1 VNKCH
6 CSGGKTHS
14 TVEKPIPINQATG
27 GKTHSTVEK
36 PIPINQATGGKTH
49 STVEKPIPINQATGG
64 KTHSYQSSEYGR
76 PIQKGRS
83 SPYPSTVSQE
93 LRMDEEVTKA
103 EPTCRS

>member
-1 VNKCH
+1 MDV
-6 CSGGKTHS
+6 
-14 TVEKPIPINQATG
+14 PIPINQATG
-27 GKTHSTVEK
+27 GKTHSTWTC
-36 PIPINQATGGKTH
+36 PFLSIRQP
-49 STVEKPIPINQATGG
+49 VEKPIPINQATGG
-64 KTHSYQSSEYGR
+64 KTHSYQSSEYGH

>member
-1 VNKCH
+1 VDATSYQ
-6 CSGGKTHS
+6 SGKRWQ
-14 TVEKPIPINQATG
+14 PPPINQANG
-27 GKTHSTVEK
+27 GSHLKRWQ
-36 PIPINQATGGKTH
+36 PPPINQANGGSH
-49 STVEKPIPINQATGG
+49 LLSIRQTVAAT
-64 KTHSYQSSEYGR
+64 SQQSSEYGH

>member
-1 VNKCH
+1 MDV
-6 CSGGKTHS
+6 
-14 TVEKPIPINQATG
+14 PIPINQATG
-27 GKTHSTVEK
+27 GKAHSYQSGNRWK
-36 PIPINQATGGKTH
+36 SPFLSIRQP
-49 STVEKPIPINQATGG
+49 VEKPIPINQATGG
-64 KTHSYQSSEYGR
+64 KTHSYQSSEFGH